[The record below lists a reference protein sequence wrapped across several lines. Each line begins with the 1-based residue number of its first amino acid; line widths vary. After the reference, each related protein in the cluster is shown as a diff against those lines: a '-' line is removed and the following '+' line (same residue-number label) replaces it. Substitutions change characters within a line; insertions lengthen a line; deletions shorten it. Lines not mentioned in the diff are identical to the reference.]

1 MNNNKKKILDIFS
14 TDFKSNN
21 GFYLPYIIAE
31 AGVNHDGKIDVAK
44 RLIDEAREGGADAIK
59 FQTYRAHTLASANSP
74 AYWDTS
80 KEPIDNQFKLFQKY
94 DNFWKSEFEI
104 LKYYCDEV
112 GIEFMS
118 TPFDNESAT
127 FLNDLMSIFKISSSD
142 ITNKPFIE
150 FIANFGKPL
159 ILSTGASNINEIQHA
174 VDWIENSN
182 NNQLALLHCIL
193 NYPTEDQNAN
203 LGMIESLKINFPSK
217 IIGYSDHTLP
227 KNMKVL
233 ELAFLL
239 GARIIEKHFTH
250 DKTLKGNDH
259 YHAMDKDDLILFN
272 KNLESIIELYGK
284 ENKTALDSEEPARI
298 NARRSIVANTDIKKG
313 TIISSSHI
321 ALKRPAHGIEPKYYK
336 DVIGMKALRD
346 IRDDEVL
353 QWTDFE

>member
-1 MNNNKKKILDIFS
+1 MKNKKKGILDIFS
-14 TDFKSNN
+14 ENIELNMDFQ
-21 GFYLPYIIAE
+21 YPYIIAE
-31 AGVNHDGKIDVAK
+31 AGVNHNGNIDIAK
-44 RLIDEAREGGADAIK
+44 RLIDDALDGGADAIK

-94 DNFWKSEFEI
+94 DNFWKTEFEI
-104 LKYYCDEV
+104 LKKYCDNA

-118 TPFDNESAT
+118 TPFDEESAT
-127 FLNDLMSIFKISSSD
+127 FLNDLMSTFKISSSD

-150 FIANFGKPL
+150 YIANFGKPL
-159 ILSTGASNINEIQHA
+159 ILSTGASDIAEIEQA
-174 VDWIENSN
+174 VNWISDTN

-193 NYPTEDQNAN
+193 NYPTDNQNAN
-203 LGMIESLKINFPSK
+203 LGMIRSLKNSFPGK

-259 YHAMDKDDLILFN
+259 YHAMDKYDLILFN
-272 KNLESIIELYGK
+272 RNLDNIIELYGK
-284 ENKTALDSEEPARI
+284 ENKTALDSEEPARV
-298 NARRSIVANTDIKKG
+298 NARRSLVADSDIKKG
-313 TIISSSHI
+313 TIICDSHI